1 MKRGNMQ
8 SSRSP
13 KDTSVK
19 HFASTMTGA
28 ATLGQ
33 AAGSLIAMLSSCLVD
48 GFGMQAVSTF
58 TVSNG
63 VGQIT
68 VPASTMWE
76 RMCVIDVAGCTDT
89 SYNGEYKL
97 SEVSADGLRVSFP
110 IDAPDGTVL
119 GAAIT
124 VKLAAAGWVLRFADA
139 EANKAVYM
147 PGTPQWSGHCLWVH
161 DASGAFARVRGYE
174 SMTGVDAGL
183 GPWPTDAQVPG
194 GGYVYKAWGTVR
206 PSPWALVCDDNCAHI
221 GIAPGVSANEANSAW
236 VFRTFG
242 LAQSLADTDLHAVL
256 LSAQTD
262 TSLNNG
268 SVGAGTLGVVQ
279 TSANSSLTFARSA
292 DGVSAAVRAFPSL
305 LSAGT
310 NGDSGNDISCG
321 PQSGVDVGKLI
332 FAEKFLRVA
341 ANGYPRAKIPGV
353 LHLMHSGGRPA
364 EEVSVQ
370 GRLHKLWQSTP
381 SGGNLAYTGCALP
394 IDVEGPWR

>member
-1 MKRGNMQ
+1 MQ

-19 HFASTMTGA
+19 LFTSEMVGA
-28 ATLGQ
+28 PSLTQ
-33 AAGSLIAMLSSCLVD
+33 AAGTLIGVLSACLVN
-48 GFGMQAVSTF
+48 GFGMQQVSSFVVTQ
-58 TVSNG
+58 G
-63 VGQIT
+63 LGQIT
-68 VPASTMWE
+68 VPVATGWE
-76 RMCVIDVAGCTDT
+76 RMCVIDVAGCTDA

-97 SEVSADGLRVSFP
+97 TQVSADGLRVSFP
-110 IDAPDGTVL
+110 IDAPDGTVQ

-124 VKLAAAGWVLRFADA
+124 VKLAPAGWLLRFADPA
-139 EANKAVYM
+139 TNKAVYM
-147 PGTPQWSGHCLWVH
+147 PGTPQWLGHCLWLH
-161 DASGAFARVRGYE
+161 DVRGTHSRARGYE
-174 SMTGVDAGL
+174 SMIDLDTGF

-194 GGYVYKAWGTVR
+194 GGYVYKAWGTTR
-206 PSPWALVCDDNCAHI
+206 PSPWALVCDDKCAHI
-221 GIAPGVSANEANSAW
+221 GIAPGVSANEANLAW

-242 LAQSLADTDLHAVL
+242 IMQPLADTDLHAVL
-256 LSAQTD
+256 LSVQTD
-262 TSLNNG
+262 ASLNNA
-268 SVGAGTLGVVQ
+268 SVGAGTLGAVQ
-279 TSANSSLTFARSA
+279 TAVNSSLTFARSA
-292 DGVSAAVRAFPSL
+292 DGVGTAVTAFPSL

-364 EEVSVQ
+364 KEVSVQ